1 MKRVLLTAVVIFG
14 LACSSV
20 FGMYGADNTW
30 LFFLIHGNQLRARM
44 NQLGFT
50 LGNGT
55 IKGTFGFKANT
66 GLTGQI
72 FTSRGNTNLEATISG
87 GIGYTGDG
95 FGVGLGYWCWI

>member
-1 MKRVLLTAVVIFG
+1 MRKFLLMVTAIFV

-72 FTSRGNTNLEATISG
+72 FTSRANTNLEATISG

-95 FGVGLGYWCWI
+95 FGVGVELYYE

>member
-1 MKRVLLTAVVIFG
+1 MSKYKNFCIFYRILKKFDIIIFIYKNLG
-14 LACSSV
+14 ENKNEKVFINGDGYFNIASGSV

-55 IKGTFGFKANT
+55 IKGISVLKLILL
-66 GLTGQI
+66 LT
-72 FTSRGNTNLEATISG
+72 EAS
-87 GIGYTGDG
+87 
-95 FGVGLGYWCWI
+95 